1 MDASTT
7 AVRVVVVAIKRNM
20 ASAMDLKEMCDF
32 MFVIFAFAFA
42 SALSLYLRGVR
53 IEEGGMKKLGCFSF
67 FVLLK
72 YYQVKCPL
80 STNLYQP
87 RVPSVSSQRRK
98 IQNTFNCIFEFW
110 PGGVH

>member
-32 MFVIFAFAFA
+32 MFVIFAFASA

-87 RVPSVSSQRRK
+87 RVPSVSSQSK
-98 IQNTFNCIFEFW
+98 EENTKYFQLF
-110 PGGVH
+110 GGVH

>member
-32 MFVIFAFAFA
+32 MFVIFALAVVV

-53 IEEGGMKKLGCFSF
+53 IEEGRMKKLGCFSSS
-67 FVLLK
+67 VLLN

-80 STNLYQP
+80 STNLHQP
-87 RVPSVSSQRRK
+87 RVPSVSSQRRN
-98 IQNTFNCIFEFW
+98 IHNTFNWILA
-110 PGGVH
+110 V

>member
-32 MFVIFAFAFA
+32 MFVIFALAFV

-53 IEEGGMKKLGCFSF
+53 IED
-67 FVLLK
+67 
-72 YYQVKCPL
+72 
-80 STNLYQP
+80 
-87 RVPSVSSQRRK
+87 
-98 IQNTFNCIFEFW
+98 
-110 PGGVH
+110 